1 LAGDAV
7 TSPALG
13 SAPVIPAKI
22 AYGILIPSVL
32 GTGLVIGIT
41 AIKYMVRALH
51 FHLKRHRS

>member
-13 SAPVIPAKI
+13 AAPELTAKI

-32 GTGLVIGIT
+32 GTGLIIGIT
-41 AIKYMVRALH
+41 AIKFMVRS
-51 FHLKRHRS
+51 FVQLKRTKS